1 MPLFDLYPNFKI
13 CPQYLHILHKSK
25 LTLEDSGGG
34 AECDAVSR
42 QLTEGQSDRDPDG
55 GHERK
60 DANVDHVGG
69 DRGPGRHLD
78 GFISFNSIL
87 GHIYIILPQIVNL
100 IFLD

>member
-1 MPLFDLYPNFKI
+1 MPT
-13 CPQYLHILHKSK
+13 ILAHTYKSK

-34 AECDAVSR
+34 AECDAVCR